1 MECRVLQY
9 TGGEIWGGDVEL
21 SIRYFAGARA
31 ILKKD
36 CSLSAIRIRRNG
48 PAHGRRP
55 VSIGGVL
62 RGFVGRFVSGPGL
75 LNACKCCLDV
85 SSAVEMW
92 D

>member
-9 TGGEIWGGDVEL
+9 TVGARLAADVEH

-36 CSLSAIRIRRNG
+36 CSLSAIRNG

-55 VSIGGVL
+55 VSAGGVL
-62 RGFVGRFVSGPGL
+62 RGLVGRLVSGSGL
-75 LNACKCCLDV
+75 LNACNCCLDV
-85 SSAVEMW
+85 SSEVQI
-92 D
+92 

>member
-1 MECRVLQY
+1 MPRVAIH
-9 TGGEIWGGDVEL
+9 GGARLGGYVEL
-21 SIRYFAGARA
+21 LTQYFVGVRA

-48 PAHGRRP
+48 PTHGRRP
-55 VSIGGVL
+55 VSTGGVW

-75 LNACKCCLDV
+75 LNACKCRLDV
-85 SSAVEMW
+85 SSGVEMW

>member
-9 TGGEIWGGDVEL
+9 TVGARLAADVEH

-48 PAHGRRP
+48 SAHGRRP
-55 VSIGGVL
+55 VSAGGVL
-62 RGFVGRFVSGPGL
+62 RGLVGRFVSGSGP

-85 SSAVEMW
+85 SSEVRMW